1 MKSIIAAVF
10 FLIFSNTLNAQQAS
24 DYFPSQTGF
33 LWNYAV
39 TPLDSVNNPVNE
51 LTVFRRDSFNV
62 AADYQGR
69 SANIVTSK
77 TGPLETIYNQPY
89 TDSLFYSASGT
100 DGYEYFSINN
110 IEPFLVGLD
119 SMGIDTNFNFVDF
132 FSSFQN
138 WYSVYRFAS
147 PAGTRYTLLTKDTTI
162 ATYNLRFQYSAVRR
176 SDETI
181 STIQGNLNC
190 KKFLVEW
197 TIFTFIGSFPVQ
209 LINLPDT
216 VWIAPG
222 NWVVQDII
230 PGQYID
236 NLTLLGIEP
245 FSLPGRKLV
254 LTDQITSIDKDF
266 YQPVSLM
273 LHQNYPN
280 PFNPS
285 TTISWHS
292 PVAGHQVIKVFDV
305 LGNEVA
311 TLVDAIIP
319 EGYHSIEFN
328 ASGLSSGVYFYQIK
342 SDSFIQTKKMLLV
355 R

>member
-1 MKSIIAAVF
+1 
-10 FLIFSNTLNAQQAS
+10 
-24 DYFPSQTGF
+24 
-33 LWNYAV
+33 
-39 TPLDSVNNPVNE
+39 
-51 LTVFRRDSFNV
+51 
-62 AADYQGR
+62 
-69 SANIVTSK
+69 
-77 TGPLETIYNQPY
+77 
-89 TDSLFYSASGT
+89 
-100 DGYEYFSINN
+100 
-110 IEPFLVGLD
+110 VGLD
-119 SMGIDTNFNFVDF
+119 SIGIDTNFNFVDF
-132 FSSFQN
+132 FSSFQT

-147 PAGTRYTLLTKDTTI
+147 PVGTRYNLLTKDTTI

-181 STIQGNLNC
+181 STVQGNLNC

-222 NWVVQDII
+222 NWIVQDII

-245 FSLPGRKLV
+245 FSLPGRKIV

-285 TTISWHS
+285 TIIRWHS
-292 PVAGHQVIKVFDV
+292 EVSGHQILKVFDV
-305 LGNEVA
+305 LGNEIA
-311 TLVDAIIP
+311 TLVNEYKPAGSY
-319 EGYHSIEFN
+319 EVEFD
-328 ASGLSSGVYFYQIK
+328 ASGLSSGVYFYQLK
-342 SDSFIQTKKMLLV
+342 TGNFIQTKKMVLL

>member
-1 MKSIIAAVF
+1 MRSFIAAVL
-10 FLIFSNTLNAQQAS
+10 FLIFSSGLNAQQAS

-39 TPLDSVNNPVNE
+39 TPLDSVSNPVNE

-62 AADYQGR
+62 VADYQGR
-69 SANIVTSK
+69 SANIATSK
-77 TGPLETIYNQPY
+77 TGPLETIYIQPY
-89 TDSLFYSASGT
+89 TDSLFYSTSGA
-100 DGYEYFSINN
+100 DGYEYFSISN

-119 SMGIDTNFNFVDF
+119 SIGIDTNFNFVDF
-132 FSSFQN
+132 FSSFQT

-147 PAGTRYTLLTKDTTI
+147 PVGTRYNLLTKDTTI

-181 STIQGNLNC
+181 STVQGNLNC

-222 NWVVQDII
+222 NWIVQDII

-245 FSLPGRKLV
+245 FSLPGRKIV

-285 TTISWHS
+285 TIIRWHS
-292 PVAGHQVIKVFDV
+292 EVSGHQILKVFDV
-305 LGNEVA
+305 LGNEIA
-311 TLVDAIIP
+311 TLVNEYKPAGSY
-319 EGYHSIEFN
+319 EVEFD
-328 ASGLSSGVYFYQIK
+328 ASGLSSGVYFYQLK
-342 SDSFIQTKKMLLV
+342 TGNFIQTKKMVLL